1 MQNVTALAVLLF
13 FRVPALGLGSLSLLS
28 DAVQRRDL
36 ESWLGRY
43 GLVGESVV
51 TGLAHKTTLVRW
63 VGWWM
68 GAMGRV

>member
-1 MQNVTALAVLLF
+1 MQNVTPLAVLLF

-43 GLVGESVV
+43 GLVGTACWSVSR
-51 TGLAHKTTLVRW
+51 LLL
-63 VGWWM
+63 
-68 GAMGRV
+68 GASFHH